1 MAHREWRMGNWATG
15 VSHYSLLSL
24 FATHPIANQNAGH
37 GGRRWQFG
45 KVD

>member
-1 MAHREWRMGNWATG
+1 MVHREWSMGNWATG
-15 VSHYSLLSL
+15 VSRYSLR
-24 FATHPIANQNAGH
+24 AIRHHPIANQNAGH